1 LKKKKIV
8 QEKNLVLI
16 DRLTQKEQSIILG
29 GTKKINAEI
38 VGTIRI
44 YF

>member
-1 LKKKKIV
+1 MKKKKIV
-8 QEKNLVLI
+8 QAKNLVLI

-29 GTKKINAEI
+29 GAKKINAEI
-38 VGTIRI
+38 VGTVRI